1 MLKVNVRGENI
12 EVTSAIRKYV
22 EKKIAKLDKYLDQNV
37 SATAHVNL
45 KTYPDKTAKVEVTI
59 PLPYLVLRAEET
71 SADMYGSI
79 DLVTDKLIR
88 QIRKHK
94 TKVNRKSREKGFD
107 YVDFATDENDENEEK
122 QIEIV
127 RTKNIAVKPMD
138 SEEAVLQMEML
149 GHNFFIYKDADTND
163 INIVYRRRDGKYGLI
178 NINEA

>member
-12 EVTSAIRKYV
+12 EVTSAIREYI

>member
-12 EVTSAIRKYV
+12 EVTSAIREYI

-107 YVDFATDENDENEEK
+107 YVDFATDENEENEEK

>member
-138 SEEAVLQMEML
+138 LAK
-149 GHNFFIYKDADTND
+149 F
-163 INIVYRRRDGKYGLI
+163 
-178 NINEA
+178 